1 MLSVFTVLIAI
12 VLCACQ
18 STSQTHEKK
27 AKEET
32 HNKEEN
38 IYAKKRSSG
47 QNDWVEYKGD
57 VAHIFFHP
65 LITDRKVAF
74 TGEANQAKGNNDW
87 MITVEEFK
95 RSLDELYKHHYI
107 LIDA

>member
-1 MLSVFTVLIAI
+1 MIKKYLLSVFTVLIAI

-18 STSQTHEKK
+18 STSQTQEKK

-47 QNDWVEYKGD
+47 QKIGLNIRV
-57 VAHIFFHP
+57 
-65 LITDRKVAF
+65 
-74 TGEANQAKGNNDW
+74 
-87 MITVEEFK
+87 M
-95 RSLDELYKHHYI
+95 
-107 LIDA
+107 